1 MKSSPQV
8 MDRIC
13 YFLCMNSD
21 APISAQVIADNITR
35 LRKEVSTKEDELNS
49 LHAELE
55 WWETGQELFGE
66 VPEEQTDQLPLEKPE
81 ENVSTNGAK
90 PPLRDRILAVLAL
103 EPRKTWKT
111 EALIAEMEERGWM
124 PSGGNA
130 EHQVRSMLSQMH
142 RKGQARRMSR
152 GMYRL
157 PPERKDQSKLE
168 AAGSIAAGVATGA
181 LLAAAAHSVSG
192 GA

>member
-1 MKSSPQV
+1 
-8 MDRIC
+8 
-13 YFLCMNSD
+13 MNSD

-49 LHAELE
+49 LQAELE

-66 VPEEQTDQLPLEKPE
+66 VPEEQTDQLLLENPE
-81 ENVSTNGAK
+81 ENVSTKGGAK

-111 EALIAEMEERGWM
+111 EALIAEMEERNWM

-157 PPERKDQSKLE
+157 PPARKDPSALE
-168 AAGSIAAGVATGA
+168 TAGSIAAGVATGA
-181 LLAAAAHSVSG
+181 ILAKAAHTISG
-192 GA
+192 GV